1 MRAVDQLLGEYSESH
16 RNPTNKRIHWV
27 CVPLIQFSTLGLL
40 WWVHP
45 YVALGL
51 IVFSLI
57 WYLRL
62 SIPLAAGMLLISAAM
77 VAVLWKIPRDLLLW
91 VSASVWIAAWIAQ
104 FVGHKLEGKKPSF
117 FRDIFFLLVGPMWI
131 LAALYRRWKLAY

>member
-16 RNPTNKRIHWV
+16 RNPTNKLIHWV

-45 YVALGL
+45 YIALAL
-51 IVFSLI
+51 IVFSLV

-62 SIPLAAGMLLISAAM
+62 SMPLAVGMLLISAAM
-77 VAVLWKIPRDLLLW
+77 AAVLWKVPRDLLLW
-91 VSASVWIAAWIAQ
+91 VSGAVWIAAWIAQ

>member
-1 MRAVDQLLGEYSESH
+1 MRAVDQMLGEYSESH

>member
-16 RNPTNKRIHWV
+16 RNPTNKAIHWI

-45 YVALGL
+45 YLSIGL
-51 IVFSLI
+51 IAFSVV

-62 SIPLAAGMLLISAAM
+62 SVPLAMGMLLIG
-77 VAVLWKIPRDLLLW
+77 V
-91 VSASVWIAAWIAQ
+91 
-104 FVGHKLEGKKPSF
+104 
-117 FRDIFFLLVGPMWI
+117 
-131 LAALYRRWKLAY
+131 